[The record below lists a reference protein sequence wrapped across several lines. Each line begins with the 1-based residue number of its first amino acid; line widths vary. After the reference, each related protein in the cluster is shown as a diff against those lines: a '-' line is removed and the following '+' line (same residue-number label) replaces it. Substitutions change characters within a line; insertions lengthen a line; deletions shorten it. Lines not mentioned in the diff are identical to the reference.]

1 METADRGITPSVAG
15 AGRPKLVLRNVG
27 KTFATRGRT
36 LEVMRGVS
44 LTVAEREFLVIVGP
58 SGCGK
63 STLLRMVQ
71 GLERVS
77 AGTIELD
84 SKPVV
89 APGPDR
95 GFVFQNDNLYPWRTV
110 LGNTSFGLELQ
121 RTPARTTRERA
132 TAMIEL
138 VGLKGFEHSY
148 PNELS
153 GGMRQRVNLAR
164 ALAIDPAMLLM
175 DEPFAALDAITRE
188 NMQQEL
194 LRIAAVAGKTVLLIT
209 HQIDEAVLLAD
220 RVAVLADRPSRIV
233 QIIPIEFPRP
243 RDLTIKRSAD
253 FQSYVDRIWRLVGH
267 ADAAAA

>member
-1 METADRGITPSVAG
+1 MEAPHLGMTNNPPD

-27 KTFATRGRT
+27 KTFETRGQP

-63 STLLRMVQ
+63 STLLRMIQ
-71 GLERVS
+71 GLERLS

-84 SKPVV
+84 GKSVS
-89 APGPDR
+89 APGPDH

-110 LGNTSFGLELQ
+110 LGNATFGLEMQ
-121 RTPARTTRERA
+121 RAPGRAARERA
-132 TAMIEL
+132 MAMIEL
-138 VGLKGFEHSY
+138 VGLKGREHSY
-148 PNELS
+148 PSELS

-188 NMQQEL
+188 TMQQEL

-233 QIIPIEFPRP
+233 DIIPIELPRP
-243 RDLTIKRSAD
+243 RNLAIKRSAA
-253 FQSYVDRIWRLVGH
+253 FQAHVDQIWQLVGYSEQ
-267 ADAAAA
+267 AAA